1 MNENRIFALLDQ
13 LWSDLH
19 ASDFIWQ
26 VLVLL
31 LALGVAWWLSFRLRQ
46 QNEQRSGE
54 VGAQSALRTFG
65 SGSLKRIAFPLI
77 ALVLVVIL
85 RKVLAALHWEYLSLL
100 HLAGPLLVSL
110 ALARMFAYVLRR
122 VLPQGLFLTS
132 FERVVTIVIWFGVI
146 LHLTGLADPVIE
158 ALEQV
163 SIPVGKQKLDLWMLV
178 HGTVTVGVTLLV
190 ALWIASLIE
199 SRLMA
204 AERLDANLREVMARL
219 AKAVLAVI
227 ALLSSLSLV
236 GIDVTA
242 LSVFSGA
249 LAVGLGFGLQKI
261 AANYVSGF
269 IILLDRSIR
278 LGNLVAVDATTTGT
292 VSQITTRYTVLKM
305 LTGTEVIIP
314 NEYLVSNIV
323 RNLSFSDTR
332 VRVAVNVQVSYK
344 TDLDQAMQLMIDAA
358 RQQERVLSDPEPAV
372 MLTDF
377 ADSGINLDLGFWIP
391 DPEAGTGGVRSDINL
406 AIWKAFRE
414 NGIEIPYPQREV
426 RVLGSP
432 SGKLGVG
439 GTESA

>member
-1 MNENRIFALLDQ
+1 MNESRIFALLDQ

-26 VLVLL
+26 VLVLV
-31 LALGVAWWLSFRLRQ
+31 LALGAAWWLSLRLRQ
-46 QNEQRSGE
+46 QNEQTVGD

-65 SGSLKRIAFPLI
+65 SGSLKRVAFPLI
-77 ALVLVVIL
+77 ALILVVVL
-85 RKVLAALHWEYLSLL
+85 RKVLAALHWEHLSLL
-100 HLAGPLLVSL
+100 YLAGPLLVSL

-122 VLPQGLFLTS
+122 VLPQGIFLTS
-132 FERVVTIVIWFGVI
+132 FERVVTAVIWLGVI

-163 SIPVGKQKLDLWMLV
+163 SVPLGKQKLDLWMLV

-190 ALWIASLIE
+190 AMWVASLIE

-227 ALLSSLSLV
+227 ALLSSLALV

-292 VSQITTRYTVLKM
+292 VSQITTRYTVLKT

-332 VRVAVNVQVSYK
+332 VRVAVTVQVSYR
-344 TDLDQAMQLMIDAA
+344 TDLDRAMQIMIEAA
-358 RQQERVLSDPEPAV
+358 RQQERVLSDPAPAV

-377 ADSGINLDLGFWIP
+377 ADSGINLELGFWIP
-391 DPEAGTGGVRSDINL
+391 DPEAGTGGVRSDINI

-432 SGKLGVG
+432 ATV
-439 GTESA
+439 

>member
-1 MNENRIFALLDQ
+1 MNEKRIFALLDQ
-13 LWSDLH
+13 LWGDLH

-26 VLVLL
+26 VLALL
-31 LALGVAWWLSFRLRQ
+31 LALGVAWWLSFRLRK
-46 QNEQRSGE
+46 QNEQKSGE
-54 VGAQSALRTFG
+54 VGAQSALRAFG

-85 RKVLAALHWEYLSLL
+85 RKVLSALQWEHLSLL
-100 HLAGPLLVSL
+100 YLAGPLLVSL

-122 VLPQGLFLTS
+122 VLPQGIFLTS
-132 FERVVTIVIWFGVI
+132 FERVVTVVIWLGVI

-158 ALEQV
+158 ALEQI
-163 SIPVGKQKLDLWMLV
+163 SFPVGKQKLDLWMLV
-178 HGTVTVGVTLLV
+178 HGTVTVGVTLLI
-190 ALWIASLIE
+190 ALWIASAIE
-199 SRLMA
+199 SRLMG
-204 AERLDANLREVMARL
+204 AESMDANLREVMARL

-261 AANYVSGF
+261 ASNYVSGF

-292 VSQITTRYTVLKM
+292 VSQITTRYTVLKT

-332 VRVAVNVQVSYK
+332 VRVAVSVQVSYK
-344 TDLDQAMQLMIDAA
+344 TDLDRAMQIMVDAA
-358 RQQERVLSDPEPAV
+358 RQQERVLADPAPAV

-377 ADSGINLDLGFWIP
+377 ADSGINLELGVWIS
-391 DPEAGTGGVRSDINL
+391 DPEAGTGGVRSDINI
-406 AIWKAFRE
+406 AIWNAFRE

-426 RVLGSP
+426 RVLGNP
-432 SGKLGVG
+432 V
-439 GTESA
+439 AD

>member
-31 LALGVAWWLSFRLRQ
+31 LALGAAWWLSFRLRQ
-46 QNEQRSGE
+46 QDEQKGGD
-54 VGAQSALRTFG
+54 VGAQSALRRFG

-85 RKVLAALHWEYLSLL
+85 RKVLAALHWEHLSLL

-132 FERVVTIVIWFGVI
+132 FERVVTVIIWFGVI

-204 AERLDANLREVMARL
+204 AEKLDANLREVMARL

-377 ADSGINLDLGFWIP
+377 ADSGINLELGFWIP

-432 SGKLGVG
+432 SGNLGVG
-439 GTESA
+439 CTESA

>member
-31 LALGVAWWLSFRLRQ
+31 LALGAAWWLSFRLRQ
-46 QNEQRSGE
+46 QDEQKRGD

-77 ALVLVVIL
+77 ALLLVVIL
-85 RKVLAALHWEYLSLL
+85 RKVLAALHWEHLSLL

-132 FERVVTIVIWFGVI
+132 FERVVTVVIWFGVI

-377 ADSGINLDLGFWIP
+377 ADSGINLELGFWIP

-439 GTESA
+439 GTEST

>member
-85 RKVLAALHWEYLSLL
+85 RKVLAALHWEHLSLL

-377 ADSGINLDLGFWIP
+377 ADSGINLELGFWIP

-432 SGKLGVG
+432 SGNLGVG
-439 GTESA
+439 CTESA

>member
-31 LALGVAWWLSFRLRQ
+31 LALGAAWWLSFRLRQ
-46 QNEQRSGE
+46 QDEQKRGD

-77 ALVLVVIL
+77 ALLLVVIL
-85 RKVLAALHWEYLSLL
+85 RKVLAALHWEHLSLL

-132 FERVVTIVIWFGVI
+132 FERVVTVIIWFGVI

-292 VSQITTRYTVLKM
+292 VSQITIRYTVLKM

-377 ADSGINLDLGFWIP
+377 ADSGINLELGFWIP

-414 NGIEIPYPQREV
+414 SGIEIPYPQREV

-432 SGKLGVG
+432 SGNLGVG
-439 GTESA
+439 CTESA

>member
-31 LALGVAWWLSFRLRQ
+31 LALGAAWWLSFRLRQ

-85 RKVLAALHWEYLSLL
+85 RKVLAALHWEHLSLL

-132 FERVVTIVIWFGVI
+132 FERVVTVIIWFGVI
-146 LHLTGLADPVIE
+146 LHLTGFADPVIE
-158 ALEQV
+158 ALEQM

-204 AERLDANLREVMARL
+204 AEKLDANLREVMARL

-377 ADSGINLDLGFWIP
+377 ADSGINLELGFWIP

-414 NGIEIPYPQREV
+414 SGIEIPYPQREV

-432 SGKLGVG
+432 SGNLGVG
-439 GTESA
+439 CTESA

>member
-31 LALGVAWWLSFRLRQ
+31 LALGAAWWLSFRLRQ
-46 QNEQRSGE
+46 QDEQKRGD

-77 ALVLVVIL
+77 ALLLVVIL
-85 RKVLAALHWEYLSLL
+85 RKVLAALHWEHLSLL

-146 LHLTGLADPVIE
+146 LHLTGFADPVIE
-158 ALEQV
+158 ALEQM

-204 AERLDANLREVMARL
+204 AEKLDANLREVMARL

-377 ADSGINLDLGFWIP
+377 ADSGINLELGFWIP

-439 GTESA
+439 GTEST

>member
-1 MNENRIFALLDQ
+1 MNEKRIFALLDQ
-13 LWSDLH
+13 LWGDLH

-26 VLVLL
+26 VLALL
-31 LALGVAWWLSFRLRQ
+31 LALGVAWWLSFRLRK
-46 QNEQRSGE
+46 QNEQKSGE
-54 VGAQSALRTFG
+54 VGAQSALRAFG

-85 RKVLAALHWEYLSLL
+85 RKVLSALQWEHLSLL
-100 HLAGPLLVSL
+100 YLAGPLLVSL

-122 VLPQGLFLTS
+122 VLPQGIFLTS
-132 FERVVTIVIWFGVI
+132 FERVVTVVIWLGVI
-146 LHLTGLADPVIE
+146 LHLTGLADPAIE
-158 ALEQV
+158 ALEQI
-163 SIPVGKQKLDLWMLV
+163 SFPVGKQKLDLWMLV
-178 HGTVTVGVTLLV
+178 HGTVTVGVTLLI
-190 ALWIASLIE
+190 ALWIASAIE
-199 SRLMA
+199 SRLMG
-204 AERLDANLREVMARL
+204 AESMDANLREVMARL

-261 AANYVSGF
+261 ASNYVSGF

-292 VSQITTRYTVLKM
+292 VSQITTRYTVLKT

-332 VRVAVNVQVSYK
+332 VRVAVSVQVSYK
-344 TDLDQAMQLMIDAA
+344 TDLDRAMQIMVDAA
-358 RQQERVLSDPEPAV
+358 RQQERVLADPAPAV

-377 ADSGINLDLGFWIP
+377 ADSGINLELGVWIS
-391 DPEAGTGGVRSDINL
+391 DPEAGTGGVRSDINI
-406 AIWKAFRE
+406 AIWNAFRE

-426 RVLGSP
+426 RVLGNP
-432 SGKLGVG
+432 V
-439 GTESA
+439 AD

>member
-31 LALGVAWWLSFRLRQ
+31 LALGAAWWLSLRLRQ

-77 ALVLVVIL
+77 ALVLVVVL
-85 RKVLAALHWEYLSLL
+85 RKVLAALHWEHLSLL
-100 HLAGPLLVSL
+100 YLAGPLLVSL

-122 VLPQGLFLTS
+122 VLPQGIFLTS
-132 FERVVTIVIWFGVI
+132 FERVVTVVIWLGVI
-146 LHLTGLADPVIE
+146 LHLTGLAVPVIE

-163 SIPVGKQKLDLWMLV
+163 SVPVGKQKLDLWMLV

-190 ALWIASLIE
+190 ALWVASLIE

-204 AERLDANLREVMARL
+204 AEKLDANLREVMARL

-227 ALLSSLSLV
+227 ALLSSLALV

-261 AANYVSGF
+261 ASNYVSGF

-292 VSQITTRYTVLKM
+292 VSQITTRYTVLKT

-332 VRVAVNVQVSYK
+332 VRVAVIVQVSYQ
-344 TDLDQAMQLMIDAA
+344 TDLDRAMQIMIEAA
-358 RQQERVLSDPEPAV
+358 RQQERVLSDPGPAV

-377 ADSGINLDLGFWIP
+377 AESGINLELGFWIP

-432 SGKLGVG
+432 
-439 GTESA
+439 AAA

>member
-31 LALGVAWWLSFRLRQ
+31 LALGAAWWLSFRLRQ
-46 QNEQRSGE
+46 QDEQKRGD

-77 ALVLVVIL
+77 ALLLVVIL
-85 RKVLAALHWEYLSLL
+85 RKVLAALHWEHLSLL

-146 LHLTGLADPVIE
+146 LHLTGFADPVIE
-158 ALEQV
+158 ALEQM

-204 AERLDANLREVMARL
+204 AEKLDANLREVMARL

-377 ADSGINLDLGFWIP
+377 ADSGINLELGFWIP

-414 NGIEIPYPQREV
+414 SGIEIPYPQREV

-432 SGKLGVG
+432 SGNLGVG
-439 GTESA
+439 CTESA

>member
-31 LALGVAWWLSFRLRQ
+31 LALGAAWWLSFRLRQ
-46 QNEQRSGE
+46 QDEQKRGD

-77 ALVLVVIL
+77 ALLLVVIL
-85 RKVLAALHWEYLSLL
+85 RKVLAALHWEHLSLL

-146 LHLTGLADPVIE
+146 LHLTGFADPVIE
-158 ALEQV
+158 ALEQM

-292 VSQITTRYTVLKM
+292 VSQITIRYTVLKM

-377 ADSGINLDLGFWIP
+377 ADSGINLELGFWIP

-414 NGIEIPYPQREV
+414 SGIEIPYPQREV

-432 SGKLGVG
+432 SGNLGVG
-439 GTESA
+439 CTESA